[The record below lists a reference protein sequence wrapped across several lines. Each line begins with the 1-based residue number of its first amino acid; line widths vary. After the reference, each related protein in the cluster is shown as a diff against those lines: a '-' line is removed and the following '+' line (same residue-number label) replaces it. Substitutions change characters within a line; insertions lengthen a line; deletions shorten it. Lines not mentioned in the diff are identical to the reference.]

1 MNQFLQTEKIGDADL
16 IIHGK
21 KTLFISVGNIL
32 EEVIDAS
39 KQLFKNYKIKSAV
52 RFKKLNH

>member
-16 IIHGK
+16 IIGK
-21 KTLFISVGNIL
+21 LFISAKIP

-52 RFKKLNH
+52 LDLVLNH